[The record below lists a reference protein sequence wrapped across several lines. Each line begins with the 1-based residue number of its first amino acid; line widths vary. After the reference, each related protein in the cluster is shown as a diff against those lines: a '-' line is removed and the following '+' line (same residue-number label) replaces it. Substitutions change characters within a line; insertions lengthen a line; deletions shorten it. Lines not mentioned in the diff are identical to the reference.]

1 MDDKSIQELASKMVN
16 VTKGLCQPHNA
27 RTLSF
32 SGVQGGLAFSG
43 PGNYTEV
50 LLERSHVRVGAS
62 PLFCWR
68 KERRL
73 HRTACGRFLE
83 SRIAAAPEIRLSRLV
98 ELNATGKGS

>member
-1 MDDKSIQELASKMVN
+1 MAN
-16 VTKGLCQPHNA
+16 VTKGTYGLCQPHNA

-68 KERRL
+68 KEWRL
-73 HRTACGRFLE
+73 RRTACELSLE
-83 SRIAAAPEIRLSRLV
+83 RPDRSGVRLSGL
-98 ELNATGKGS
+98 AGG